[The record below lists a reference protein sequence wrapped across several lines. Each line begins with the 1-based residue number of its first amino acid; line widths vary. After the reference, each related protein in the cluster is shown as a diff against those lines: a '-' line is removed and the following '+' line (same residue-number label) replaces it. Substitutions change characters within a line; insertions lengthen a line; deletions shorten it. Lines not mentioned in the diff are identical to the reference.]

1 MTATIEIGRFI
12 VLRPR
17 LPDLEKGNS
26 HRVADHAVFFSSGG
40 VG

>member
-1 MTATIEIGRFI
+1 MIEIGRFI

-17 LPDLEKGNS
+17 LPDLEKGNPTAS
-26 HRVADHAVFFSSGG
+26 LIAPYSFPGG